1 MDRLVDTPERGPSR
15 DKSSKFNEV
24 TTKIGDA
31 LSMLEKEID
40 AVEVMASRV
49 LKPKSSEKRVN
60 EPPPTGNSDLVDW
73 LNEVLYQ
80 IYNRTEDLR
89 ELKDRIEL

>member
-1 MDRLVDTPERGPSR
+1 
-15 DKSSKFNEV
+15 
-24 TTKIGDA
+24 
-31 LSMLEKEID
+31 MLEKEID